1 MKVSHQLP
9 ADLLQALPIP
19 LMMFEDIAMDFITFL
34 PSSKGKSTIMTVID
48 QLSKYGQFIALSSS
62 FTA

>member
-1 MKVSHQLP
+1 MKVSYQLP

-34 PSSKGKSTIMTVID
+34 PSSKGKSTIMTVAD
-48 QLSKYGQFIALSSS
+48 RLSKYGQFIALSSS
-62 FTA
+62 FIA